1 MPGEIEVFL
10 RRLEISRSPCG
21 RIGRDGSRLTVRI
34 HKALVSA
41 LSQSGQRIVPMSVSA
56 VTASPPIKTPEAS
69 EPKAPSVKP
78 DADAADASAHQPV
91 VLAPLPPG
99 QGTRIDQLV

>member
-1 MPGEIEVFL
+1 
-10 RRLEISRSPCG
+10 
-21 RIGRDGSRLTVRI
+21 
-34 HKALVSA
+34 
-41 LSQSGQRIVPMSVSA
+41 MSVSA

-69 EPKAPSVKP
+69 EPKAPDVKP

-99 QGTRIDQLV
+99 QGTRIDQLVWRRTQLSKIVIRGRDPAYPSSFRKSASCEEEDGSPGQARRWL